1 MIRAV
6 FFDLDGTL
14 YDRARYPREA
24 LFAGD
29 HPDIDVAGAKA
40 AGLCLERLTTI
51 ERPPRWS

>member
-14 YDRARYPREA
+14 CDRVRYPGEA

-29 HPDIDVAGAKA
+29 YPDIDVAGAKA
-40 AGLCLERLTTI
+40 AGLCLER
-51 ERPPRWS
+51 

>member
-40 AGLCLERLTTI
+40 AGLCLER
-51 ERPPRWS
+51 